1 MSIKTW
7 QERFDDFVAR
17 KQQDASRAVLPPYVT
32 EVEQAIPG
40 MLAIGNAWSRRLFD
54 GDFHLSPPPDSMR
67 AGCSLVFVQ
76 SKDGNTGA
84 KDPSTLGGGETDKHL
99 IYEGL
104 SRVAADAVLAGAET
118 IRGGKMVLSVWHP
131 ELVRLR
137 ASIGKPRHP
146 IQIVATLRGM
156 DLEHGLLFN
165 LPDVRVILITVG
177 ASARLLR
184 DRVVA
189 ERPWVTPVVMDTPQ
203 HLPYA
208 FEQLRALGITHVS
221 AIGGRKMA
229 TQLIDA
235 GLIQDV
241 YLTTSPSPGG
251 EPNTPMY
258 PGRLVGELILRKHGT
273 DGEAGVTFEH
283 IRTRT

>member
-1 MSIKTW
+1 MKSW
-7 QERFDDFVAR
+7 QERFDEFVAR
-17 KQQDASRAVLPPYVT
+17 KQQEAEGAILPPYIT
-32 EVEQAIPG
+32 EVEHRDAG
-40 MLAIGNAWSRRLFD
+40 LLAVGNAWSRRLFD
-54 GDFHLSPPPDSMR
+54 GDFYVSRPPDPRR
-67 AGCSLVFVQ
+67 AACHLVFVQ

-84 KDPSTLGGGETDKHL
+84 KNPSALGGGDIDTHL

-118 IRGGKMVLSVWHP
+118 IRGGEMVLSVWHP

-146 IQIVATLRGM
+146 IQIVATLQGM

-177 ASARLLR
+177 ACARVMR
-184 DRVVA
+184 DRVA
-189 ERPWVTPVVMDTPQ
+189 ERPWVTPVVMDTPG

-208 FEQLRALGITHVS
+208 FEQLRALGIAHVS
-221 AIGGRKMA
+221 AIGGRKIA

-235 GLIQDV
+235 GLVQDV
-241 YLTTSPSPGG
+241 YLTTSPRAGG
-251 EPNTPMY
+251 EPDTPMY
-258 PGRLVGELILRKHGT
+258 PRPLKGAVVVRKRGT
-273 DGEAGVTFEH
+273 DGESGVTFEH
-283 IRTRT
+283 TRLMST